1 MILAGC
7 SAAPSG
13 PNPQVVMET
22 ALGNVTIE
30 LFQSRAP
37 VTVKNFLDYVDNKF
51 YDGTIFHRVMPDF
64 MIQGGGMTP
73 GLNEKRTRGGI
84 TNESSN
90 GLSNERGTL
99 AMARTD
105 DPNSATA
112 QFFINVKDNAG
123 LDRANARDRVG
134 YAVFGRVID
143 GMDVVDRI
151 RSVTT
156 HDVGPHENVPVNDVQ
171 IKSIRRK
178 EVAGKA
184 EPPKKQE
191 KGQS

>member
-1 MILAGC
+1 MC
-7 SAAPSG
+7 K
-13 PNPQVVMET
+13 
-22 ALGNVTIE
+22 VTIE

-84 TNESSN
+84 ANESSN
-90 GLSNERGTL
+90 GLSNERGAL
-99 AMARTD
+99 AMARTN

-123 LDRANARDRVG
+123 LDRANAPDRVG
-134 YAVFGRVID
+134 YAVFGRVVD

-151 RSVTT
+151 RFVTT
-156 HDVGPHENVPVNDVQ
+156 HDVGPHENVPVNDVL

-178 EVAGKA
+178 EVAKKA
-184 EPPKKQE
+184 EPLK
-191 KGQS
+191 KGQ